1 VGSVS
6 YYNGEAAF
14 LLIPFRV
21 GIYLAG
27 SCLVN
32 PALRGLVLAG
42 VLCSMEVVLM
52 QSRGAMVATAVS
64 LPVFLVFL
72 SSGQRLRSLLTLA
85 PVVAA
90 LFIASPRL
98 NNVYVESL
106 TGRFPASAI
115 DRVAFYVRTTATAA
129 RLYGLVW
136 RLVDRCWRPRR
147 IVVLFSQGVGRKR
160 ARGQPGRLERATV
173 GSVRNERLERWGAAP
188 LPWRVR
194 YRAVHALAGGLEGLR
209 LAPRARGRDA

>member
-1 VGSVS
+1 LFDKDRLVGSVS

-42 VLCSMEVVLM
+42 VLCSMEVVVLM

-90 LFIASPRL
+90 LFIVSPRHCL
-98 NNVYVESL
+98 SKAQQRLRGISNREISGLSNRSR
-106 TGRFPASAI
+106 RFLRPD
-115 DRVAFYVRTTATAA
+115 DRHRDEAL
-129 RLYGLVW
+129 RL
-136 RLVDRCWRPRR
+136 
-147 IVVLFSQGVGRKR
+147 
-160 ARGQPGRLERATV
+160 
-173 GSVRNERLERWGAAP
+173 
-188 LPWRVR
+188 
-194 YRAVHALAGGLEGLR
+194 GLE
-209 LAPRARGRDA
+209 AR

>member
-1 VGSVS
+1 MGSVS

-42 VLCSMEVVLM
+42 VLCSMEVVVLM
-52 QSRGAMVATAVS
+52 QLRGAMVATAVS

-106 TGRFPASAI
+106 TGRFPAQQSIASLSTSG
-115 DRVAFYVRTTATAA
+115 RPP
-129 RLYGLVW
+129 
-136 RLVDRCWRPRR
+136 PRR
-147 IVVLFSQGVGRKR
+147 GSTAWSGGSLIGVGDSAGSSCSFHR
-160 ARGQPGRLERATV
+160 AYAA
-173 GSVRNERLERWGAAP
+173 NERVGNPVAWSEQRWEAFATN
-188 LPWRVR
+188 
-194 YRAVHALAGGLEGLR
+194 
-209 LAPRARGRDA
+209 D

>member
-1 VGSVS
+1 MGSVS

-42 VLCSMEVVLM
+42 VLCSMEVVVLM

-72 SSGQRLRSLLTLA
+72 SSGQRLRSLLALA
-85 PVVAA
+85 AVVAA

-106 TGRFPASAI
+106 TGRFPAQQSIASLSTSG
-115 DRVAFYVRTTATAA
+115 RPP
-129 RLYGLVW
+129 
-136 RLVDRCWRPRR
+136 PRR
-147 IVVLFSQGVGRKR
+147 GSTAWSGGSLIGVGDSAGSSCSFQGVGRKR
-160 ARGQPGRLERATV
+160 ARG
-173 GSVRNERLERWGAAP
+173 
-188 LPWRVR
+188 
-194 YRAVHALAGGLEGLR
+194 
-209 LAPRARGRDA
+209 